1 MASVFIAGAIPDA
14 AVRRLRQAGL
24 TVSMYTG
31 DQLINHATL
40 LKNTATVDYLITPL
54 STPVDREILDH
65 AQHLKLIANFGVGT
79 SNIDVDYAS
88 QLHIPI
94 TNTPDVS
101 AVATAESTIGLM
113 VSLAHRIVEG
123 DHLMRTQGFNGWA
136 PLFFLGHE
144 LQGKTLGI
152 IGLGQ
157 IGQAV
162 AQRMHAFDMPIL
174 YTQRHR
180 LPVALEVRYGARYVS
195 LETLLAQSDIVSM
208 HITNNAQTHHFIGA
222 DQFKLM
228 KRTALFINAA
238 RGQVIDEAAL
248 TQALLDGELAG
259 AALDV
264 YEHEPVVEAELKQMK
279 NVILTPHLGNAT
291 VEARDAMAAI
301 VANNVLA
308 AVNHQP
314 LQAVV
319 NPAALSNEKA

>member
-308 AVNHQP
+308 AVNQQP